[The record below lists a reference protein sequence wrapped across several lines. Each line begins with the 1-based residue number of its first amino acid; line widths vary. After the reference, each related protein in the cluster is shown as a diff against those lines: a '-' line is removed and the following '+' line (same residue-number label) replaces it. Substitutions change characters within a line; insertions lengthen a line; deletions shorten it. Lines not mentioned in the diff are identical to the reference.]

1 MKLPNMIGPSE
12 TEMKL
17 LKGLLILAL
26 LSGMTMQVSASESDK
41 EVKNEGSWILGG
53 ITIKRPPINDDGPGG
68 RGGKGD

>member
-1 MKLPNMIGPSE
+1 
-12 TEMKL
+12 MKL

-41 EVKNEGSWILGG
+41 DQIKEKPASWIFGG

-68 RGGKGD
+68 NGGK